1 MTLIWLAVLGVAAA
15 WLDLRT
21 GRIPDWLTLGAVGLF
36 VLIAAWQ
43 GHLGFALLGA
53 VLPAGLLLLT
63 ALLAVTGI
71 AGVGGGDVKYVAAV
85 GAALGP
91 LGGLLSLLLSLVI
104 GLPAAVVQLHRG
116 RPSYPFGPAV
126 AFGSILSAL
135 LWPIVAPALLGR

>member
-1 MTLIWLAVLGVAAA
+1 MTLILLVAIGVAAA
-15 WLDLRT
+15 WLDVKT
-21 GRIPDWLTLGAVGLF
+21 GRIPDWLTIGALCVFL
-36 VLIAAWQ
+36 LIAAWQ
-43 GHLGFALLGA
+43 GPLVSALLGA

-63 ALLAVTGI
+63 ALLAVAGI

-91 LGGLLSLLLSLVI
+91 LGGLLALLVAAAV
-104 GLPAAVVQLHRG
+104 GTPAAVVQLRRG

-135 LWPIVAPALLGR
+135 LWPIVAPVLLGR